1 MKLDNSGKVVLNKL
15 FKYKYY
21 QYAQSI
27 NIAQNGDFLVGGYR
41 YGAPLIFQTD
51 TAGNIKWS
59 TWYYDSVGNNLRLQK
74 NAAINSLRETSRGT
88 IICAAGDPYPNNNG
102 QVLNNYAAMLEFD
115 SLGNMHHYREFNN
128 VTGYNIGGFYVDE
141 TQGKNFV
148 LSGNQGVLYTDTVD
162 YVLWQKNYTFMLTG
176 VGSETNNISRAKVL
190 RDNNLIVAGQAYEG
204 NCWTTYKHL
213 YYDAWWSSA
222 DYGSGSNR
230 DWDTAGK
237 QGADDDIDDFTQ
249 LNNGNLV
256 FVGEKGGANGN
267 SPLWVFVTDST
278 GKRLLWEKQFLNKS
292 TKNVTMYPM
301 SVAASPDGGF
311 TVVGY
316 GNFGTDANDAFA
328 QHFVYKPVSAVM
340 YRGNFQAKSLNGFS
354 VRLAGAKLVVSGK
367 TPGMVMSEVSLFD
380 VSGRCVATQAVGAK
394 GSSPLSFDI
403 SKLAHGTYVVRLK
416 AGSAVE
422 TTKFAY

>member
-1 MKLDNSGKVVLNKL
+1 MRLDSLGDIKWTTWFYDSTKGVL
-15 FKYKYY
+15 
-21 QYAQSI
+21 
-27 NIAQNGDFLVGGYR
+27 
-41 YGAPLIFQTD
+41 
-51 TAGNIKWS
+51 GNILHG
-59 TWYYDSVGNNLRLQK
+59 DDI
-74 NAAINSLRETSRGT
+74 INSLRETSRGT
-88 IICAAGDPYPNNNG
+88 IICAVGDDYPNNGG
-102 QVLNNYAAMLEFD
+102 QPLTNYAAILEFD

-176 VGSETNNISRAKVL
+176 VGSETNKISRAKVL

-292 TKNVTMYPM
+292 TKNVIMSPT

-311 TVVGY
+311 TVVGW
-316 GNFGTDANDAFA
+316 GNFGTNGQDAFA
-328 QHFVYKPVSAVM
+328 QHFVYKPVSAVISHS
-340 YRGNFQAKSLNGFS
+340 NSQFKSTNGFDLH
-354 VRLAGAKLVVSGK
+354 LAGAKLLVSN
-367 TPGMVMSEVSLFD
+367 TMSKIPATVSLFD
-380 VSGRCVATQAVGAK
+380 ISGRCVANVT
-394 GSSPLSFDI
+394 SPRPLAAPLPQERGEDKFSTIQFDI
-403 SKLAHGTYVVRLK
+403 SKLARGTYVVRVK
-416 AGSAVE
+416 AGMVQQAQKIVKE
-422 TTKFAY
+422 Y